1 MSIKDNIVEIKP
13 MKIDINDIF
22 DKKIELSPLLE
33 FTLLQRII
41 EELLNRQKETNDRI
55 TEIEN
60 KINFNQ
66 NIIQPIASSNLYNIN
81 EINSMTEFPN
91 EINEEENVNKE
102 EKDIKDNNE
111 NENKNDNKD
120 KETNKDINKDIDKGS
135 DKIVEKSTTLLQTNK
150 NESKRANAI
159 IQQILNKVNMLE
171 NKFNELFDNFD
182 LFKKENKKEAQTMKN
197 KNKEFNKKICE
208 LENMINDIQ
217 INKNDDENNVV
228 AIANDDD
235 NEPGNADTDKV
246 KIWIKNLEQKITK
259 KIEFSDKRSKNNENS
274 FNELKDEVSDIKNK
288 LDNFELMISNLKKDD
303 GNKIEDDLEDKN
315 GKLDNFVTKEEF
327 ENLKNEL
334 NQKFEDS
341 NKNILENL
349 LKNSNENKFD
359 DSIIHKLGN
368 MYQNLK
374 ENVSKSIENNEKYV
388 KNQIKKL
395 DIDSIKKEIE
405 KIRNELN
412 SKLTKDNLN
421 SINLKFE
428 DLENAGENIRTIAD
442 DNKKDIRVCNDK
454 YSKLFKYIET
464 IRGQVLTLL
473 EKDETENK
481 KNKED
486 YNLDLSALL
495 TREEFLDNKEKVNK
509 RMDKILSQES
519 DNYRMIQE
527 IFKKLNNF
535 VTETELQNLEQY
547 LLNLLNE
554 TKIKIAKNFVER
566 AELQKSI
573 KFLDIRIKQLEET
586 ASKENENWLLAKK
599 PMNGFLCASCE
610 AYIGDLKTNEE
621 VATWNKLTDRKNRR
635 NYRIGHGFS
644 TMLKLINSD
653 LLKRAEKE
661 NNNHSSI
668 NNNTIKQEEN
678 KKINH
683 KLPKIKILQN
693 TNQNINEI
701 QNGNMNNSNN
711 TEENNENLN
720 NSSNNIKTQI
730 QFDRNSNINMKGQLS
745 ERAINKRHVI
755 NYFNKDLTEEEA
767 EPKVVKISKMYKKI

>member
-102 EKDIKDNNE
+102 EKNIKDNKE
-111 NENKNDNKD
+111 NENKDNNKD
-120 KETNKDINKDIDKGS
+120 KETSKDINKDIDKGT
-135 DKIVEKSTTLLQTNK
+135 DKIIEKSTTLLQTNK

-197 KNKEFNKKICE
+197 KNKEFNKKISE

-288 LDNFELMISNLKKDD
+288 LDNFELMISNLKKND

-395 DIDSIKKEIE
+395 DID
-405 KIRNELN
+405 
-412 SKLTKDNLN
+412 
-421 SINLKFE
+421 
-428 DLENAGENIRTIAD
+428 
-442 DNKKDIRVCNDK
+442 
-454 YSKLFKYIET
+454 
-464 IRGQVLTLL
+464 
-473 EKDETENK
+473 
-481 KNKED
+481 
-486 YNLDLSALL
+486 
-495 TREEFLDNKEKVNK
+495 
-509 RMDKILSQES
+509 
-519 DNYRMIQE
+519 
-527 IFKKLNNF
+527 
-535 VTETELQNLEQY
+535 
-547 LLNLLNE
+547 
-554 TKIKIAKNFVER
+554 
-566 AELQKSI
+566 
-573 KFLDIRIKQLEET
+573 
-586 ASKENENWLLAKK
+586 
-599 PMNGFLCASCE
+599 
-610 AYIGDLKTNEE
+610 
-621 VATWNKLTDRKNRR
+621 
-635 NYRIGHGFS
+635 
-644 TMLKLINSD
+644 
-653 LLKRAEKE
+653 
-661 NNNHSSI
+661 
-668 NNNTIKQEEN
+668 
-678 KKINH
+678 
-683 KLPKIKILQN
+683 
-693 TNQNINEI
+693 
-701 QNGNMNNSNN
+701 
-711 TEENNENLN
+711 
-720 NSSNNIKTQI
+720 
-730 QFDRNSNINMKGQLS
+730 
-745 ERAINKRHVI
+745 
-755 NYFNKDLTEEEA
+755 
-767 EPKVVKISKMYKKI
+767 